1 MPEVANWEPFAG
13 LVSSVVA
20 LITWAPWYGDI
31 FRVNRL
37 AAPRSYRLV
46 LGLAPIACLLF
57 LLLCLKR
64 SSAKAGRESGLY
76 ILIYMALGAA
86 ALGISGQLLSFLG
99 VSARD
104 DVLERRN
111 SAALIAVMGAL
122 LGVILCFAGGNIG
135 EGPGVDVVMVSA
147 GTALCAWFV
156 LWYLVDV
163 FSGRVVSE
171 RITVDRDTG
180 SGVRLAGLLAGN
192 GVILGAAVAGDWI
205 PERFQHD
212 FAVSAWPALAL
223 TAVAVLVERFSEAA
237 ASIIRSVLT
246 VVGLLARRG
255 CVGIAPGYQRMNVPY
270 QLGNPL

>member
-1 MPEVANWEPFAG
+1 VADWEPFAG

-20 LITWAPWYGDI
+20 LITWTRWYADI

-46 LGLAPIACLLF
+46 LGLAPIACLLL
-57 LLLCLKR
+57 LLLCLER
-64 SSAKAGRESGLY
+64 SAAKAGRESGFY

-111 SAALIAVMGAL
+111 SAALIAVVGAL

-135 EGPGVDVVMVSA
+135 ERPGVEVVTVSA

-205 PERFQHD
+205 PDRFLHD

-223 TAVAVLVERFSEAA
+223 TVVAVLVERFSQSCS
-237 ASIIRSVLT
+237 SIIRSVLT
-246 VVGLLARRG
+246 VSGYLLVA
-255 CVGIAPGYQRMNVPY
+255 VVWVLHWGISA
-270 QLGNPL
+270 

>member
-1 MPEVANWEPFAG
+1 MPKVADWEPFAG

-20 LITWAPWYGDI
+20 LITWAPWYSDI

-57 LLLCLKR
+57 LLLCLER
-64 SSAKAGRESGLY
+64 SAAKAVRENGLY

-99 VSARD
+99 LSARD

-111 SAALIAVMGAL
+111 SAALIAVVGAL
-122 LGVILCFAGGNIG
+122 LGAILCFAGGNIG
-135 EGPGVDVVMVSA
+135 EGPGVEVVIVSA

-163 FSGRVVSE
+163 LSGRVVSE

-205 PERFQHD
+205 PGMFLHD
-212 FAVSAWPALAL
+212 FAVSAWPAIGL
-223 TAVAVLVERFSEAA
+223 TVIAVLVEKFSQSRS
-237 ASIIRSVLT
+237 SIIGSVLT
-246 VVGLLARRG
+246 ISAYLLVAVVWVLNRG
-255 CVGIAPGYQRMNVPY
+255 INA
-270 QLGNPL
+270 

>member
-1 MPEVANWEPFAG
+1 LSLE
-13 LVSSVVA
+13 
-20 LITWAPWYGDI
+20 
-31 FRVNRL
+31 
-37 AAPRSYRLV
+37 
-46 LGLAPIACLLF
+46 
-57 LLLCLKR
+57 R
-64 SSAKAGRESGLY
+64 SSAKAVRESSFY
-76 ILIYMALGAA
+76 IVICMALGAA

-111 SAALIAVMGAL
+111 SAALIAVVGAL
-122 LGVILCFAGGNIG
+122 LGATLCFAGGNIG
-135 EGPGVDVVMVSA
+135 EGPGVEVVMVSA

-156 LWYLVDV
+156 LWYLADV

-205 PERFQHD
+205 PDRFLHD

-223 TAVAVLVERFSEAA
+223 TVVAILVERFSR
-237 ASIIRSVLT
+237 SRSSVIRSVLT
-246 VVGLLARRG
+246 LSGYVLIAVVWALHRG
-255 CVGIAPGYQRMNVPY
+255 ISA
-270 QLGNPL
+270 

>member
-1 MPEVANWEPFAG
+1 MPEVADWEPFAG

-20 LITWAPWYGDI
+20 LITWAPWYSDI

-57 LLLCLKR
+57 LLLCLER
-64 SSAKAGRESGLY
+64 SAAKAVRESGLY

-86 ALGISGQLLSFLG
+86 ALGICGRLLSFLG

-111 SAALIAVMGAL
+111 SAALIAVVGAFA
-122 LGVILCFAGGNIG
+122 GATFCFAGGNIG
-135 EGPGVDVVMVSA
+135 EGPGVAVVMVSA

-156 LWYLVDV
+156 LWYLAEA

-180 SGVRLAGLLAGN
+180 GGVRLAGLLAGN

-205 PERFQHD
+205 PDRFLHD
-212 FAVSAWPALAL
+212 FAVSAWPAVAL
-223 TAVAVLVERFSEAA
+223 TAVAVLVERLSQPRS
-237 ASIIRSVLT
+237 SIIRSVLT
-246 VVGLLARRG
+246 LSGYLLVAVVWVLHRG
-255 CVGIAPGYQRMNVPY
+255 ISA
-270 QLGNPL
+270 

>member
-1 MPEVANWEPFAG
+1 MPEVADWEPFAG

-20 LITWAPWYGDI
+20 LITWAPWYSDI

-57 LLLCLKR
+57 LLLCLER
-64 SSAKAGRESGLY
+64 SAAKAVRESGLY

-86 ALGISGQLLSFLG
+86 ALGICGRLLSFLG

-111 SAALIAVMGAL
+111 SAALIAVVGAFA
-122 LGVILCFAGGNIG
+122 GATFCFAGGNIG
-135 EGPGVDVVMVSA
+135 EGPGVEVVMVSA
-147 GTALCAWFV
+147 GTALGAWFV
-156 LWYLVDV
+156 LWYLADV

-205 PERFQHD
+205 PDRFLHD

-223 TAVAVLVERFSEAA
+223 TVVAVLVERFSQSRS
-237 ASIIRSVLT
+237 SIIRSVLT
-246 VVGLLARRG
+246 LSGYLLVAVVWVLHRG
-255 CVGIAPGYQRMNVPY
+255 ISA
-270 QLGNPL
+270 